1 LKVDIKD
8 MVYIR
13 HNGMVDRQSPATF
26 KQWMDRPQYDPEHGK
41 NELVPTAPTPADA
54 IASR

>member
-1 LKVDIKD
+1 

-13 HNGMVDRQSPATF
+13 YNGMVDRQSPATF

-54 IASR
+54 TASR